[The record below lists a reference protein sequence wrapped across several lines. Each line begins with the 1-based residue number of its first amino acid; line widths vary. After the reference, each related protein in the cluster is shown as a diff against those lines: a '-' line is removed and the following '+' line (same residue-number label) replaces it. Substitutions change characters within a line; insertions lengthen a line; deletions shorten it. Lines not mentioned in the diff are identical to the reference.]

1 MAVFTYTATA
11 IGGGPENGAFC
22 YVYTRGTTT
31 PATTY
36 SDVGRTIPRTNPIV
50 ADADGRVPPAYF
62 ADATQLTFVVKTANG
77 ATTLLQVEYDGT
89 GFFASYVQIDQLTLF
104 EDGEVDEDEGL

>member
-1 MAVFTYTATA
+1 LAVFTYTATA

-62 ADATQLTFVVKTANG
+62 ADGARRPEVYMQLPVRKWRDDLGYLHDRYYRDHFRFGWPDVV
-77 ATTLLQVEYDGT
+77 
-89 GFFASYVQIDQLTLF
+89 
-104 EDGEVDEDEGL
+104 